1 MTTDMRSLY
10 SQLPAIDRL
19 LRDSAFSALRESHGH
34 TRVVD
39 LLRHMLDEARETIRD
54 AQALPAWCNDWAQE
68 ACTRLERESQSA
80 LRPVINL
87 TGTVLHT
94 NLGRASQAE
103 EAIDAVVQAMR
114 TPVTLEYDLD
124 GAGRGHRDRALA
136 DLLCRITGAE
146 DACIVNNNAAAVL
159 LMLAATAS
167 GKEVVVSRGELVEIG
182 GAFRIP
188 DVMSQ
193 AGCVLREVGTT
204 NRTHASDYRQ
214 AVNENTALL
223 MKVHTSNYSIEGF
236 TKAVDEMELAV
247 MGQELDIP
255 VVADLGSGS
264 LVDLSQYGLPKEPMP
279 QQLIAAGVSLVSFSG
294 DKLLGG
300 PQAGII
306 VGKKEMIARLQHHP
320 LKRALRADKMTLAAL
335 EATLRLYLHPEVLA
349 EKLPTLRLLTR
360 TEEAIRAQAQRLQAR
375 LEEHYGD
382 TFALNVMPCL
392 SQIGSGSLPVDRL
405 PSAALTFT
413 PHDGRGSR
421 LEALA
426 AHWRE
431 LPVPVI
437 GRIYDGRLW
446 LDLRCLEDETRFM
459 EMMLK

>member
-1 MTTDMRSLY
+1 MTSEIRALY
-10 SQLPAIDRL
+10 TRLPAIDRL
-19 LRDSAFSALRESHGH
+19 LRDPAFSPLLMQYGH
-34 TRVVD
+34 SQTVA
-39 LLRHMLDEARETIRD
+39 LLRQMLDEAREYIRLN
-54 AQALPAWCNDWAQE
+54 QALPGWCEAWLME
-68 ACTRLERESQSA
+68 TSRRLSQTQQSA
-80 LRPVINL
+80 LRPVFNL

-94 NLGRASQAE
+94 NLGRAIQAE
-103 EAIDAVVQAMR
+103 AAVTAVAQAMR
-114 TPVTLEYDLD
+114 APVTLEYDLD
-124 GAGRGHRDRALA
+124 DAGRGHRDRALA

-146 DACIVNNNAAAVL
+146 EACIVNNNAAAVL

-167 GKEVVVSRGELVEIG
+167 GSEVVVSRGELVEIG

-188 DVMSQ
+188 DVMRQ
-193 AGCVLREVGTT
+193 AGCVLHEVGTT
-204 NRTHASDYRQ
+204 NRTHAKDYRQ
-214 AVNENTALL
+214 AVNDNTGLL

-236 TKAVDEMELAV
+236 TKAVDEAALAEIGRELN
-247 MGQELDIP
+247 IP

-279 QQLIAAGVSLVSFSG
+279 QEMIAAGVSLVSFSG

-306 VGKKEMIARLQHHP
+306 VGKKALIARLQSHP

-335 EATLRLYLHPEVLA
+335 EATLRLYLHPEKLA
-349 EKLPTLRLLTR
+349 AELPTLRLLTR
-360 TEEAIRAQAQRLQAR
+360 QAEAIRQQGERIQAALAAHYADFDLQV
-375 LEEHYGD
+375 E
-382 TFALNVMPCL
+382 PCL

-413 PHDGRGSR
+413 PRDGRGSR

-426 AHWRE
+426 ARWRL

-446 LDLRCLEDETRFM
+446 LDLRCLEDEPRFM
-459 EMMLK
+459 EMLLR

>member
-204 NRTHASDYRQ
+204 NRTHDSDYRQ